1 MHLNLNSQKLFIY
14 FLIYVVLKSK
24 YYIFEIEKLNYEKG
38 TNLNYIEENDF
49 QKEILNISIDF

>member
-1 MHLNLNSQKLFIY
+1 LL
-14 FLIYVVLKSK
+14 
-24 YYIFEIEKLNYEKG
+24 YIFIIFYSLNKILYEIEKLNYEKG